1 MSLRVRCQG
10 CLGGRPSGSVLGDAP
25 VASVEPGHVHRGA
38 LSGPPVRTYPGRPQ
52 HNNGSFGSLHR
63 RPAGSR
69 GGNPLRDMGSAL
81 TVDPW
86 GDRRR
91 GVSRVQGPA
100 ASQAG
105 SGPRHFTGAFRT
117 PSPPPR
123 VHSPTGPRPGSR
135 PGPSQRHRAACALLE
150 AYRVPARKPAAR
162 PRNPTTTHPGQH
174 RHPAPPPDTRAPP
187 HHPRNAESPRT
198 PRSVRSA
205 VRGAKAVGRKGQA
218 RQGRAETRQCG
229 DAVVR
234 VCGGAGRTR
243 TGRTRNG
250 YGTRL
255 SDPRPGR
262 SREGPHPCRSG
273 AGGRCAN
280 PAP

>member
-105 SGPRHFTGAFRT
+105 SGPRHFTGALRT

-162 PRNPTTTHPGQH
+162 PRNPTTTHPGRLAHPRTTQAPRTTPGH
-174 RHPAPPPDTRAPP
+174 TGAPAPPPERRIAPDTALCAKRGTRGEGSRPKRP
-187 HHPRNAESPRT
+187 STTGSCGNP
-198 PRSVRSA
+198 A
-205 VRGAKAVGRKGQA
+205 VR
-218 RQGRAETRQCG
+218 
-229 DAVVR
+229 
-234 VCGGAGRTR
+234 
-243 TGRTRNG
+243 
-250 YGTRL
+250 
-255 SDPRPGR
+255 
-262 SREGPHPCRSG
+262 
-273 AGGRCAN
+273 
-280 PAP
+280 

>member
-52 HNNGSFGSLHR
+52 HNNGSFGSLQR

-91 GVSRVQGPA
+91 GVSRAQGP
-100 ASQAG
+100 SE
-105 SGPRHFTGAFRT
+105 
-117 PSPPPR
+117 PPPA
-123 VHSPTGPRPGSR
+123 TGQAPAWSR
-135 PGPSQRHRAACALLE
+135 G
-150 AYRVPARKPAAR
+150 PARHIRAPMAPWWPYRR
-162 PRNPTTTHPGQH
+162 PVIHSRQP
-174 RHPAPPPDTRAPP
+174 RPAPPPGEA
-187 HHPRNAESPRT
+187 PRT
-198 PRSVRSA
+198 PNRPGHRALCEARYAGRRQSAEEAGHDRVVRKPGSA
-205 VRGAKAVGRKGQA
+205 V
-218 RQGRAETRQCG
+218 TRW
-229 DAVVR
+229 
-234 VCGGAGRTR
+234 CGGAGRTR
-243 TGRTRNG
+243 TGRTRTRNG

-255 SDPRPGR
+255 SGPRPGR
-262 SREGPHPCRSG
+262 SRGGPHPCRSG